1 MAAAMVVSGSH
12 EMLHSP
18 VIAVCK
24 SLFAVFA
31 FHGIGIAPDAD
42 LSLILVVYHQ
52 QFTRPL
58 HDLAASD
65 HSVTADKALYLAFA
79 IHDAAFFGAS
89 CPIKLMIAI
98 SVKIYRHKFIS
109 LKRKG

>member
-1 MAAAMVVSGSH
+1 MAAAMVISGSH

-42 LSLILVVYHQ
+42 FSLILVVYHQ

-58 HDLAASD
+58 HDFAASH
-65 HSVTADKALYLAFA
+65 HSVTADKALYLRDPRRSLFLRLLPHK
-79 IHDAAFFGAS
+79 IHDSRLRQNLPA
-89 CPIKLMIAI
+89 
-98 SVKIYRHKFIS
+98 
-109 LKRKG
+109 

>member
-65 HSVTADKALYLAFA
+65 HSVTADKAPVPCLRDPRRSLFWRLLPHK
-79 IHDAAFFGAS
+79 IHDSRLHQNLQA
-89 CPIKLMIAI
+89 
-98 SVKIYRHKFIS
+98 
-109 LKRKG
+109 

>member
-65 HSVTADKALYLAFA
+65 HSVTADKALYLAFL
-79 IHDAAFFGAS
+79 IHDAAFLA
-89 CPIKLMIAI
+89 PPAP
-98 SVKIYRHKFIS
+98 
-109 LKRKG
+109 